1 MKINKEELKEIS
13 KKINIDLDDK
23 ELETINDSIWKIT
36 DKLNEIFNEDTE
48 NQELTRTS
56 ANNNHDLEKEVNP
69 DYEKVDMNKINNF
82 DGTYVKIKKENNE

>member
-13 KKINIDLDDK
+13 KKINIDLDDN
-23 ELETINDSIWKIT
+23 ELETINDSIAKIT
-36 DKLNEIFNEDTE
+36 DKLNEIFNEETGEDS
-48 NQELTRTS
+48 TRTS
-56 ANNNHDLEKEVNP
+56 ATNVHDLESEVNG

>member
-13 KKINIDLDDK
+13 KKINIDLDDN
-23 ELETINDSIWKIT
+23 ELETINDSICKIT
-36 DKLNEIFNEDTE
+36 DKLNEIFNEDTLE
-48 NQELTRTS
+48 QEEIRTS
-56 ANNNHDLEKEVNP
+56 ANNKHDLEKEVNS

>member
-13 KKINIDLDDK
+13 KKINIDLDDN
-23 ELETINDSIWKIT
+23 ELETINESICKIT
-36 DKLNEIFNEDTE
+36 DKLNEIFGEETNEDSI
-48 NQELTRTS
+48 RTS
-56 ANNNHDLEKEVNP
+56 ATNNHDLEKEVND

>member
-13 KKINIDLDDK
+13 KKINIDLDDN

-48 NQELTRTS
+48 NQEVTRTS

>member
-13 KKINIDLDDK
+13 KKINIDLDDN
-23 ELETINDSIWKIT
+23 ELETINESICKIT
-36 DKLNEIFNEDTE
+36 DKLNEIFEEETNEDSI
-48 NQELTRTS
+48 RTS
-56 ANNNHDLEKEVNP
+56 ATNNHDLEKEVND